1 LVLNLIEDDG
11 PGLAA
16 GDRSDVLQHGRRLD
30 EGEPGHGFGL
40 PIALELA
47 ELYGGSL
54 VLEAS
59 LLGGLVVRLS
69 LSG

>member
-1 LVLNLIEDDG
+1 
-11 PGLAA
+11 
-16 GDRSDVLQHGRRLD
+16 
-30 EGEPGHGFGL
+30 L